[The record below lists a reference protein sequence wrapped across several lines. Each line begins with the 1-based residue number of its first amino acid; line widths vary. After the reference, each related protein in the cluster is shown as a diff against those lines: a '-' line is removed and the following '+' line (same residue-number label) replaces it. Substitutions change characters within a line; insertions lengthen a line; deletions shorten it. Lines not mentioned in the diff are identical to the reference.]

1 MYPSFFYH
9 AAKAAFP
16 RANLNRL
23 KTYHGSQAPM
33 IKSIHSFTHSFSKFL
48 LLPTKYQ
55 IYHSRFWSYI
65 NNRVRQSPCPQGVYS
80 LVGSSQQLEGRL

>member
-1 MYPSFFYH
+1 MKMYPSFFYH

-33 IKSIHSFTHSFSKFL
+33 IKSIHSFTHSFIQQVFAAS
-48 LLPTKYQ
+48 YQ
-55 IYHSRFWSYI
+55 VPDIPF
-65 NNRVRQSPCPQGVYS
+65 
-80 LVGSSQQLEGRL
+80 